1 MGEALAALTTR
12 GRAFLAAGVTTAVCA
27 VLLGYDALLRVGVL
41 AAAVPLLTALLV
53 GRARYR
59 LRADR
64 SIVPGRIAVGETATV
79 GLQLANEGRLP
90 MGLMLLEDRVPYA
103 LGTRPRFLVDSA
115 GRRWVREVTYPVRS
129 DNRGHFEVGPLSVRI
144 SDPFGMIEL
153 VRTFSATNRLV
164 VTPAV
169 HPLPSIGMSSEWSG
183 TGDRRPRAFATGS
196 AEDVTVREYRLGDD
210 LRRVHWA
217 STARTGDLMVRREE
231 QPWQSRA
238 TVLLD
243 TRRVAHV
250 GSGPGSSLEWAVTA
264 AASIAVH
271 LARTGCAV
279 RLLTDRPDDEAA
291 AWHDHTLT
299 PQAQAG
305 PVLDQLAV
313 LTASARVHLTEATRA
328 VSRQPGL
335 LVALLGRL
343 DARDV
348 PDLSRALPPG
358 CRGIAVLLDTE
369 AWTLPA
375 PTGRAAASRARDT
388 GRAEPAGQQVTPQV
402 AQHAAMLATAGWV
415 TLTASPR
422 DPVSTV
428 WQRLGAQLGRGGG
441 LVTATEVSQ

>member
-1 MGEALAALTTR
+1 MREALAALTTR

-41 AAAVPLLTALLV
+41 AAAVPLLTAMMV
-53 GRARYR
+53 SKARYR

-64 SIVPGRIAVGETATV
+64 SVVPGRIAVGETATV
-79 GLQLANEGRLP
+79 SLQLANQGRLP

-103 LGTRPRFLVDSA
+103 LGTRPRFLVDHA

-129 DNRGHFEVGPLSVRI
+129 DTRGHYEVGPLSVRV

-153 VRTFSATNRLV
+153 VRTFSATTRLV

-169 HPLPSIGMSSEWSG
+169 HALPLVGMSSEWSG

-210 LRRVHWA
+210 LRRVHWG
-217 STARTGDLMVRREE
+217 STARTGELMVRREE

-243 TRRVAHV
+243 TRLVAHE

-271 LARTGCAV
+271 LARTGFAV
-279 RLLTDRPDDEAA
+279 RLLTDHPDVEAST
-291 AWHDHTLT
+291 WHDHTLS

-313 LTASARVHLTEATRA
+313 LTPSAHLRLTDATQA
-328 VSRQPGL
+328 VTRQPGL

-348 PDLSRALPPG
+348 PDVCRALPPG
-358 CRGIAVLLDTE
+358 SRGLAVLLDTD
-369 AWTLPA
+369 AWQRSRRRRAPA
-375 PTGRAAASRARDT
+375 ARRRT
-388 GRAEPAGQQVTPQV
+388 PRRLHGAQVR
-402 AQHAAMLATAGWV
+402 QHAAMLAAAGWV
-415 TLTASPR
+415 TVTAGPR
-422 DPVSTV
+422 DPVPAV
-428 WQRLGAQLGRGGG
+428 WQRLGAQLGGVFAPG
-441 LVTATEVSQ
+441 AAVSR